1 MKNTININAFL
12 RAPSGMAKNTIAYSF
27 SPEDD
32 PVQHVVICNGFMGF
46 KLPLRGHMWH
56 ELESKAAEGKITLQ
70 DNTAIYNYVDE
81 IIRKARGPEGVN
93 CAQTRIHIERE
104 RGAGTMAVFTDA
116 RGGVHLVNDRL
127 LTCFKDVFS
136 VYAAGGRDVDPLV
149 ITTDSGG
156 EGIINA
162 VIMPV
167 RAARAAENGDLICE
181 LDAITEAL
189 RALKY

>member
-12 RAPSGMAKNTIAYSF
+12 RAPSAMAKNTIAYSF
-27 SPEDD
+27 GPEDD
-32 PVQHVVICNGFMGF
+32 PVQHVVICNGFIGF
-46 KLPLRGHMWH
+46 KLPPQGRIWR
-56 ELESKAAEGKITLQ
+56 EIEAKAAEGKITLQ
-70 DNTAIYNYVDE
+70 DNAAIYNCVDE
-81 IIRKARGPEGVN
+81 IIRKARGPEGVS

-104 RGAGTMAVFTDA
+104 HGAGTMAVFTDA
-116 RGGVHLVNDRL
+116 RGGVHLINDKFL
-127 LTCFKDVFS
+127 ACFKDVFS
-136 VYAAGGRDVDPLV
+136 IHSAGGRDVDPLA

-156 EGIINA
+156 EGMISA

-167 RAARAAENGDLICE
+167 RAGRAAGNGDLICE

>member
-12 RAPSGMAKNTIAYSF
+12 RAPSATAKNTISYSF
-27 SPEDD
+27 GPEDE
-32 PVQHVVICNGFMGF
+32 PVRHVVICNGFMGF
-46 KLPLRGHMWH
+46 KLPFRGRMWR
-56 ELESKAAEGKITLQ
+56 EIETKAAEGKITLQ
-70 DNTAIYNYVDE
+70 DNAAIYKTVDE
-81 IIRKARGPEGVN
+81 IIRKAGGPEGVS

-104 RGAGTMAVFTDA
+104 CGAGTMAVFTDA
-116 RGGVHLVNDRL
+116 RGGVHLVNDRF

-136 VYAAGGRDVDPLV
+136 AHSAGGRAIDPLV

-156 EGIINA
+156 EGMINA